1 MNRVTV
7 FFFAQARDL
16 AGIEKAV
23 FDLSPDATT
32 SLMMQLLVDR
42 YPALRE
48 LKDHLRLAVN
58 RSYARGVAVLHDG
71 DEVAVIP
78 PVSGG

>member
-1 MNRVTV
+1 MIRITV
-7 FFFAQARDL
+7 QFFAHARDL
-16 AGIEKAV
+16 SGTEKAV
-23 FDLSPDATT
+23 FDLPPDATT

-58 RSYARGVAVLHDG
+58 CTYASAAVALHDN

>member
-1 MNRVTV
+1 MIRVTV
-7 FFFAQARDL
+7 RFFAHARDL
-16 AGIEKAV
+16 SGTEIAV
-23 FDLSPDATT
+23 FDLPSDATT
-32 SLMMQLLVDR
+32 SLMMKLLVDR

-58 RSYARGVAVLHDG
+58 HTYAAGVVALSDN

>member
-1 MNRVTV
+1 MTV
-7 FFFAQARDL
+7 KFFAHARDL
-16 AGIEKAV
+16 SGTETV
-23 FDLSPDATT
+23 VLDLPHEMTT
-32 SLMMQLLVDR
+32 PHLMNLLVER
-42 YPALRE
+42 YPKLLE

-58 RSYARGVAVLHDG
+58 YTYAAAPVDLHNN